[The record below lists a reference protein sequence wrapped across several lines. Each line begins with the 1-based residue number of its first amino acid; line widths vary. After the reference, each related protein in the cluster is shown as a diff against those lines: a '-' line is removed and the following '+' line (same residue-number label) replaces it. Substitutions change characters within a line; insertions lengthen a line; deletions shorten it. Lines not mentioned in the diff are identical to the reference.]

1 MKVYIETD
9 IEGVAGF
16 CFEATRL
23 PQPEQAEY
31 SRTIARLLT
40 AEVNAAVEG
49 AFEAGATEIVVHD
62 GHGTGYNILVEELP
76 PDVQICHGLSAWQPN
91 WQAGLD
97 RSFDAVIGVGG
108 HVMKDTNGI
117 TPHTLFL
124 VNDTLRLGEF
134 HMTAALAGWL
144 GIPFLFASG
153 DGALGVQ
160 LRSLVP
166 GIEYVAVKEALSPYY
181 ARSLA
186 PRKVRGLIRDGV
198 SRAIRRRAE
207 IAPFRLPFPPPFK
220 VNVLGSDYQDPRA
233 IVTGDDF
240 WEVVMK
246 VLETIYFY
254 DLVRRDPWP
263 LAPGGP
269 ILNRHQI
276 MAAQKRSRAAAG
288 TPPRKAPGTP
298 PRKSPGTPPRT
309 PRPKN

>member
-1 MKVYIETD
+1 MRVYIETD

-16 CFEATRL
+16 CFEASRL
-23 PQPEQAEY
+23 PQPEQQEY

-49 AFEAGATEIVVHD
+49 ARAAGATEIVVHD
-62 GHGTGYNILVEELP
+62 GHGTGYNILVEELDP
-76 PDVQICHGLSAWQPN
+76 VVQICHGLSAWQPN

-108 HVMKDTNGI
+108 HVMKDTSGI

-144 GIPFLFASG
+144 GVPFVFASG
-153 DGALGVQ
+153 DSALGGQ
-160 LRSLVP
+160 LKALVP
-166 GIEYVAVKEALSPYY
+166 ELEYVAVKEALSPYY
-181 ARSLA
+181 SRTLA
-186 PRKVRGLIRDGV
+186 PRKVRDLIRAGV
-198 SRAIRRRAE
+198 SRALDRRAQ
-207 IAPFRLPFPPPFK
+207 IRPYRLPFPPPYK

-246 VLETIYFY
+246 VLETIYYY
-254 DLVRRDPWP
+254 DLVRQDPWP
-263 LAPGGP
+263 LAEPGP
-269 ILNRHQI
+269 ILNRHQVL
-276 MAAQKRSRAAAG
+276 AAR
-288 TPPRKAPGTP
+288 RKG
-298 PRKSPGTPPRT
+298 
-309 PRPKN
+309 